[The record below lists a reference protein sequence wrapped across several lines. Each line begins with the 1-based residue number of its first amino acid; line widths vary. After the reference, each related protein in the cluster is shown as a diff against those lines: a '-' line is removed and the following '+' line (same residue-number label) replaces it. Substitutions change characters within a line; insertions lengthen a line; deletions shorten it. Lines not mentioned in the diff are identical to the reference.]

1 MPKRF
6 SDTEKEYIKKRL
18 KEEALKCLTTYG
30 VKKTT
35 VDELVKR
42 VNIPKGT
49 FYLFYESK
57 ELALFDAINDL
68 HEEIHMKLL
77 GQLEKFS
84 EGITV
89 DGLTDFL
96 YLLYKDVDQTGLI
109 PLTANGELEY
119 LIRRLPEDKVKEHLI
134 YDDTSME
141 QLFAYLCPG
150 KEDIQVFSG
159 AFRAVFLSILYQRE
173 IGEQIYDEV
182 IRMMIRGIV
191 IQILENPTSVG
202 AEQTTNRITY
212 ELNNLRTV

>member
-1 MPKRF
+1 MPKKL
-6 SDTEKEYIKKRL
+6 SATEKEYIKKRL
-18 KEEALKCLTTYG
+18 KEESLKCLTTYG

-68 HEEIHMKLL
+68 HDDIQIKLME
-77 GQLEKFS
+77 QLEKFT

-89 DGLTDFL
+89 EGLTDFL
-96 YLLYKDVDQTGLI
+96 YRLYKNVDQTGLM
-109 PLTANGELEY
+109 PLIANGELDY

-134 YDDTSME
+134 YDDSSVE

-150 KEDIQVFSG
+150 RQNVQVFSG
-159 AFRAVFLSILYQRE
+159 AFRAVFLSMLYQRE
-173 IGEQIYDEV
+173 IGAEIYDEV
-182 IRMMIRGIV
+182 IKMMIRGII
-191 IQILENPTSVG
+191 IQVLEDPT
-202 AEQTTNRITY
+202 TT
-212 ELNNLRTV
+212 ELQDK

>member
-1 MPKRF
+1 MPKKF

-68 HEEIHMKLL
+68 HDDIRIKLM

-84 EGITV
+84 EGLTV
-89 DGLTDFL
+89 EDLTDFL
-96 YLLYKDVDQTGLI
+96 YRLYKSVDQTGLM
-109 PLTANGELEY
+109 PLIANGELDY

-134 YDDTSME
+134 YDDSSVE
-141 QLFAYLCPG
+141 QIFAFLCPG
-150 KEDIQVFSG
+150 KENIQVFSG
-159 AFRAVFLSILYQRE
+159 AFRAVFLSMLYQRE
-173 IGEQIYDEV
+173 IGMEIYDDV
-182 IRMMIRGIV
+182 IKMMIRGIV
-191 IQILENPTSVG
+191 IQVLEDPV
-202 AEQTTNRITY
+202 
-212 ELNNLRTV
+212 TVDSH